1 MKHASRFKAA
11 MAGIV
16 AVGIL
21 ALGATAQAVPY
32 DPNQAFGAGYGDAA
46 NPAVIT
52 INQTGG
58 FFQDTINFDLGAFTH
73 FNMTSTT
80 TGLSQWFGAS
90 IFENVN
96 DSQVPGGGAA
106 TSFTSFALADLGIA
120 MPTGDYHLHPAGVG
134 GSGGSYT
141 LTMWGSTAAP
151 VPARES
157 GAVTQMGIQNHSNAN
172 YDAAL
177 QLFRAGHI
185 GKVRAIHLSEQGPNS
200 PDYSEKSLKEQAA
213 AMAYVWKKIAR
224 LDLIGAPHLERLLEP

>member
-1 MKHASRFKAA
+1 MKIANRFKAA
-11 MAGIV
+11 IAGIV
-16 AVGIL
+16 AVGAL
-21 ALGATAQAVPY
+21 AIGATAQAVPY

-73 FNMTSTT
+73 FNMTSAT

-151 VPARES
+151 VPVPAAVYLFGS
-157 GAVTQMGIQNHSNAN
+157 G
-172 YDAAL
+172 
-177 QLFRAGHI
+177 
-185 GKVRAIHLSEQGPNS
+185 
-200 PDYSEKSLKEQAA
+200 
-213 AMAYVWKKIAR
+213 
-224 LDLIGAPHLERLLEP
+224 LIGLVGLARRKMSA